1 MSNLTIEDL
10 AALINQA
17 PKAKKPRKKAEQT
30 PEQRELM
37 LEKLALMREKS
48 LEKRNAKKA
57 EVKPEPVIAEPKA
70 KAQPQVQAPPQPAPV
85 QPNNDLFEKHYNSKF
100 EKLEESISGINNSI
114 NQMKQMK
121 IEKAELKKKKAEE
134 KIQLEELKKTEES
147 KEEVLSQ
154 VKTQSQG
161 DVVNIQPTPPQNLN
175 PNRVMRPNTNYK
187 SFLKDNL
194 ILLYYKILIYI
205 YII

>member
-57 EVKPEPVIAEPKA
+57 QAQAEPVVEEPKA
-70 KAQPQVQAPPQPAPV
+70 KAQPQVQAPPPQPV

-100 EKLEESISGINNSI
+100 DELKESISGINNSI
-114 NQMKQMK
+114 NQMKELK
-121 IEKAELKKKKAEE
+121 LEKARKKAEE
-134 KIQLEELKKTEES
+134 KIQLEESKKTEES

-154 VKTQSQG
+154 VKTQQSQG
-161 DVVNIQPTPPQNLN
+161 DVVQQPTPPQNLN
-175 PNRVMRPNTNYK
+175 LNRVMRPNTNYK
-187 SFLKDNL
+187 SFFKR
-194 ILLYYKILIYI
+194 
-205 YII
+205 

>member
-17 PKAKKPRKKAEQT
+17 PKAKKPRKKADQT

-57 EVKPEPVIAEPKA
+57 EVKPEPVVAEPKA
-70 KAQPQVQAPPQPAPV
+70 KAQPQVQAPV

-100 EKLEESISGINNSI
+100 DELKESISGINNSI

-134 KIQLEELKKTEES
+134 KVQLESKKTEES

-187 SFLKDNL
+187 SFFKR
-194 ILLYYKILIYI
+194 
-205 YII
+205 

>member
-57 EVKPEPVIAEPKA
+57 EVKAEPVVIAEPKA

-134 KIQLEELKKTEES
+134 KIQLEESKKTEES

-187 SFLKDNL
+187 SFFKR
-194 ILLYYKILIYI
+194 
-205 YII
+205 

>member
-10 AALINQA
+10 AQLINQA

-37 LEKLALMREKS
+37 LEKLALMRAKS
-48 LEKRNAKKA
+48 IEKRNAKKA
-57 EVKPEPVIAEPKA
+57 ELKAEPVVAVEPKA
-70 KAQPQVQAPPQPAPV
+70 KAQPQVQAPPPQPV

-100 EKLEESISGINNSI
+100 DELKESISGINNSI
-114 NQMKQMK
+114 NQMKELK
-121 IEKAELKKKKAEE
+121 LEKARKKAEE
-134 KIQLEELKKTEES
+134 KIQLEESKKTEES

-154 VKTQSQG
+154 VKTQQSQG
-161 DVVNIQPTPPQNLN
+161 DVVQQPTPPQNLN

-187 SFLKDNL
+187 SFFKR
-194 ILLYYKILIYI
+194 
-205 YII
+205 

>member
-17 PKAKKPRKKAEQT
+17 PKAKKPRKKTEQT

-48 LEKRNAKKA
+48 LEKRNAKKS

-70 KAQPQVQAPPQPAPV
+70 KAQPKSQPQVQAPPQLV

-100 EKLEESISGINNSI
+100 EKLEESINGINSSI
-114 NQMKQMK
+114 NQMKQLK
-121 IEKAELKKKKAEE
+121 LEKAELKKKKAEE
-134 KIQLEELKKTEES
+134 KVQLESKKTEES

-175 PNRVMRPNTNYK
+175 PNKVMRPNTNYK
-187 SFLKDNL
+187 SFFKR
-194 ILLYYKILIYI
+194 
-205 YII
+205 

>member
-1 MSNLTIEDL
+1 MSNLTIEEL
-10 AALINQA
+10 AQLINQA

-57 EVKPEPVIAEPKA
+57 QAQAEPVEPPKPQP
-70 KAQPQVQAPPQPAPV
+70 KAQPQVQAPPPQPALV

-100 EKLEESISGINNSI
+100 EKLEESINGINNSI
-114 NQMKQMK
+114 NQMKQLK
-121 IEKAELKKKKAEE
+121 LEKAELKRKKAEE
-134 KIQLEELKKTEES
+134 KIQLEAKKTEEV
-147 KEEVLSQ
+147 KEPELSQ

-175 PNRVMRPNTNYK
+175 PNRVMKPNVNYK
-187 SFLKDNL
+187 SFFKR
-194 ILLYYKILIYI
+194 
-205 YII
+205 

>member
-57 EVKPEPVIAEPKA
+57 EAKTEPVVAEPKA
-70 KAQPQVQAPPQPAPV
+70 KAQPQVQAPPPPAPV

-100 EKLEESISGINNSI
+100 EKLEESISGINSSI

-134 KIQLEELKKTEES
+134 KIQLEESKKTEES

-187 SFLKDNL
+187 SFFKR
-194 ILLYYKILIYI
+194 
-205 YII
+205 

>member
-1 MSNLTIEDL
+1 MSNLTIDDL
-10 AALINQA
+10 AQLINQA

-57 EVKPEPVIAEPKA
+57 QAQAEPVEPPKPQP
-70 KAQPQVQAPPQPAPV
+70 KAQPQVQAPPPQPAPV

-100 EKLEESISGINNSI
+100 EKLEESINGINNSI
-114 NQMKQMK
+114 NQMKQLK
-121 IEKAELKKKKAEE
+121 LEKAELKRKKAEE
-134 KIQLEELKKTEES
+134 KIQLESKKTEES
-147 KEEVLSQ
+147 KEEGLSQ
-154 VKTQSQG
+154 EVKTQSQG

-175 PNRVMRPNTNYK
+175 PNVNRVMKPNVNYK
-187 SFLKDNL
+187 SFFKR
-194 ILLYYKILIYI
+194 
-205 YII
+205 

>member
-10 AALINQA
+10 AQLINQA

-57 EVKPEPVIAEPKA
+57 ELKAEPVVAVEPKA

-114 NQMKQMK
+114 NQMKQLK
-121 IEKAELKKKKAEE
+121 LEKAELKKKKAEE
-134 KIQLEELKKTEES
+134 KIQLEESKKTEEV
-147 KEEVLSQ
+147 KEPELSQ
-154 VKTQSQG
+154 VKTQQSQG
-161 DVVNIQPTPPQNLN
+161 DVVQQPTPPQNLN

-187 SFLKDNL
+187 SFFKR
-194 ILLYYKILIYI
+194 
-205 YII
+205 

>member
-57 EVKPEPVIAEPKA
+57 QAQAEPVVEEPKA
-70 KAQPQVQAPPQPAPV
+70 KAQPQVQAPPPAPV

-114 NQMKQMK
+114 NQMKELK
-121 IEKAELKKKKAEE
+121 LEKARKKAEE
-134 KIQLEELKKTEES
+134 KIQLEESKKTEES

-154 VKTQSQG
+154 VKTQQSQG
-161 DVVNIQPTPPQNLN
+161 DVVQQPTPPQNLN

-187 SFLKDNL
+187 SFFKR
-194 ILLYYKILIYI
+194 
-205 YII
+205 

>member
-17 PKAKKPRKKAEQT
+17 PKAKKPRKKTEQT

-70 KAQPQVQAPPQPAPV
+70 KPQPKAQPQVQAPAPAPAPV

-114 NQMKQMK
+114 NQMKQLK
-121 IEKAELKKKKAEE
+121 LEKAELKKKKAEE
-134 KIQLEELKKTEES
+134 KIQLVEEK
-147 KEEVLSQ
+147 KEEGLSQ

-161 DVVNIQPTPPQNLN
+161 DVVIQPTPPQNLN
-175 PNRVMRPNTNYK
+175 PNRVMRPNVNYK
-187 SFLKDNL
+187 SFFKR
-194 ILLYYKILIYI
+194 
-205 YII
+205 

>member
-17 PKAKKPRKKAEQT
+17 PKPKKQRKKAEQT

-37 LEKLALMREKS
+37 LEKLALMRAKS
-48 LEKRNAKKA
+48 IEKRNAKKA
-57 EVKPEPVIAEPKA
+57 EVKPEPVAEPKA
-70 KAQPQVQAPPQPAPV
+70 KAQPQVQAPPPQPAPV

-100 EKLEESISGINNSI
+100 DELKESISGINNSI

-134 KIQLEELKKTEES
+134 KIQLEESKKTEEV
-147 KEEVLSQ
+147 KEPELSQ

-161 DVVNIQPTPPQNLN
+161 DVVQQPTPPQNLN

-187 SFLKDNL
+187 SFFKR
-194 ILLYYKILIYI
+194 
-205 YII
+205 

>member
-17 PKAKKPRKKAEQT
+17 PKAKKPRKKTEQT

-57 EVKPEPVIAEPKA
+57 EVKAEPVITEPKA
-70 KAQPQVQAPPQPAPV
+70 KAQPKAQPQVQAPAPAPAPV

-100 EKLEESISGINNSI
+100 EKLEESINGINNSI
-114 NQMKQMK
+114 NQMKQLK
-121 IEKAELKKKKAEE
+121 LEKAELKKKKAEE
-134 KIQLEELKKTEES
+134 KIQLDEKK
-147 KEEVLSQ
+147 KEEGLSQ
-154 VKTQSQG
+154 VKTQSEG

-175 PNRVMRPNTNYK
+175 PNRVMKPNVNYK
-187 SFLKDNL
+187 SFFKR
-194 ILLYYKILIYI
+194 
-205 YII
+205 

>member
-17 PKAKKPRKKAEQT
+17 PKAKKPRKKTEQT

-70 KAQPQVQAPPQPAPV
+70 KPQPKAQPQVQAQPQPPPQPAQV

-100 EKLEESISGINNSI
+100 ERLEESISGINNSI
-114 NQMKQMK
+114 NQMKQLK
-121 IEKAELKKKKAEE
+121 LEKAELKKKKAEE
-134 KIQLEELKKTEES
+134 KIQLVEEKKSVEP
-147 KEEVLSQ
+147 KEEGLSQ

-161 DVVNIQPTPPQNLN
+161 DVNISTPPQNLN
-175 PNRVMRPNTNYK
+175 PNRVMKPNVNYK
-187 SFLKDNL
+187 SFFKR
-194 ILLYYKILIYI
+194 
-205 YII
+205 

>member
-17 PKAKKPRKKAEQT
+17 PKAKKPRKKTEQT

-57 EVKPEPVIAEPKA
+57 EVKPEPQVVEPKA
-70 KAQPQVQAPPQPAPV
+70 KPQPKAQPQVQAPPPQPV

-100 EKLEESISGINNSI
+100 DKLEDSINSINNSI
-114 NQMKQMK
+114 NQMKQLK
-121 IEKAELKKKKAEE
+121 LEKAELKRKKAEE
-134 KIQLEELKKTEES
+134 KAQQEEKTKELKEEG
-147 KEEVLSQ
+147 LSQ

-161 DVVNIQPTPPQNLN
+161 DVVQQPTPPQNLN
-175 PNRVMRPNTNYK
+175 PNRIMRPNTNYK
-187 SFLKDNL
+187 SFFKR
-194 ILLYYKILIYI
+194 
-205 YII
+205 

>member
-57 EVKPEPVIAEPKA
+57 EVKAEPVIAEPKA
-70 KAQPQVQAPPQPAPV
+70 KPQPKAQLQVQAPPQPQAV

-100 EKLEESISGINNSI
+100 ERLEESISGINNSI
-114 NQMKQMK
+114 NQMKQLK
-121 IEKAELKKKKAEE
+121 LEKAELKKKKAEE
-134 KIQLEELKKTEES
+134 KAQQEEKNKESNEEG
-147 KEEVLSQ
+147 LSQ

-161 DVVNIQPTPPQNLN
+161 DVVQPTPPQNLN
-175 PNRVMRPNTNYK
+175 PNRIMRPNVNYK
-187 SFLKDNL
+187 SFFKR
-194 ILLYYKILIYI
+194 
-205 YII
+205 

>member
-37 LEKLALMREKS
+37 LEKLALMRAKS
-48 LEKRNAKKA
+48 IEKRNAKKA
-57 EVKPEPVIAEPKA
+57 EAKTEPVVAEPKA
-70 KAQPQVQAPPQPAPV
+70 KTQPQVQAPPPAPV

-100 EKLEESISGINNSI
+100 EKLEESINGINSSI

-134 KIQLEELKKTEES
+134 KVQLESKKTEES
-147 KEEVLSQ
+147 KEVLSQ

-161 DVVNIQPTPPQNLN
+161 DVVHQPTPPQNLN
-175 PNRVMRPNTNYK
+175 PNRIMRPNTNYK
-187 SFLKDNL
+187 SFFKR
-194 ILLYYKILIYI
+194 
-205 YII
+205 

>member
-57 EVKPEPVIAEPKA
+57 EVKPEPQVVEPKA
-70 KAQPQVQAPPQPAPV
+70 KPQPKAQPQPQVQAPPQPAQV

-100 EKLEESISGINNSI
+100 EKLEESINGINSSI
-114 NQMKQMK
+114 NQMKQLK
-121 IEKAELKKKKAEE
+121 LEKAELKKKKAEE
-134 KIQLEELKKTEES
+134 KIQLQVEKNE
-147 KEEVLSQ
+147 KEEGLSN

-161 DVVNIQPTPPQNLN
+161 DVVIQPTPPQNLN
-175 PNRVMRPNTNYK
+175 PNRVMKPNVNYK
-187 SFLKDNL
+187 SFFKR
-194 ILLYYKILIYI
+194 
-205 YII
+205 

>member
-57 EVKPEPVIAEPKA
+57 EVKAEPVVIAEPKA

-100 EKLEESISGINNSI
+100 EKLEESISGINSSI

-134 KIQLEELKKTEES
+134 KIQLEESKKTEES

-187 SFLKDNL
+187 SFFKR
-194 ILLYYKILIYI
+194 
-205 YII
+205 